1 MGDIFQEI
9 PKSNTR
15 KYQICVNFLKN
26 YPLNSEQYAE
36 YYGIMSFKSLALMRC
51 EFDDMCEEGLLKKY
65 QGSYSPSPR
74 LKNSLKLD
82 EIEYVKPRE
91 PKPFTPLSP
100 SRYLPKVSPRG
111 QQLREFCHIG
121 LSNGAKEEER
131 RNDLSVLNEVMSDL
145 QAEQV
150 DNPV

>member
-1 MGDIFQEI
+1 
-9 PKSNTR
+9 
-15 KYQICVNFLKN
+15 
-26 YPLNSEQYAE
+26 
-36 YYGIMSFKSLALMRC
+36 MRDPVWFR
-51 EFDDMCEEGLLKKY
+51 EFDDMCAKGLLKKY

-74 LKNSLKLD
+74 LKSSLKLD

-91 PKPFTPLSP
+91 PKPFAPLSP

-121 LSNGAKEEER
+121 LSNGAKEEA